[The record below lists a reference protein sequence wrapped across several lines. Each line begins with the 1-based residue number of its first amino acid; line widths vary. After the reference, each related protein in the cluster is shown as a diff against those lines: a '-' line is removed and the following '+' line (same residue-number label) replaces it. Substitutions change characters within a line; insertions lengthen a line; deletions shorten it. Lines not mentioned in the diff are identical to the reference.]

1 MMEIIPTTTN
11 IDFLGKRRIAY
22 IFSLLLTLFTL
33 WVWFDKGDSKYGI
46 DFTGGHEIVVKVDG
60 GANSE
65 DIRKALNAGG
75 VEDALVQAFE
85 LSSKEY
91 SVRIGDSLES
101 GAMSQKV
108 KAALEG
114 KFPGQVEIRKTDFVG
129 PTIGNELKRNAW
141 IAIII
146 GLLGILLYVTVRFE
160 FAFAFGAVIALF
172 HDVMIAMGVYLF
184 VGHTINMSTLAAAL
198 TIVGYS
204 VNDTVIVFDR
214 MREEIFKRK
223 NYDLVSLMNE
233 VINMYLSRTI
243 VTSALTWFT
252 ALALYVFG
260 GGAISDLSLF
270 LVVGIL
276 AGTYSTVFIASPLVL
291 FWHSFETKRASAAP
305 QKA

>member
-11 IDFLGKRRIAY
+11 IDFMGRRRLAY
-22 IFSLLLTLFTL
+22 CFSLVLTLFTL
-33 WVWFDKGDSKYGI
+33 WVWFDKGDAKYGI

-60 GANSE
+60 EVNS
-65 DIRKALNAGG
+65 DAIRQALQAGG

-91 SVRIGDSLES
+91 SIRIGDALES
-101 GAMSQKV
+101 GAVTQKV
-108 KAALEG
+108 KDSLEAKFQG
-114 KFPGQVEIRKTDFVG
+114 KVDVRKTDFVG

-141 IAIII
+141 LAIAI

-160 FAFAFGAVIALF
+160 FAFAFGAVVALF
-172 HDVMIAMGVYLF
+172 HDVMIAMGVYLYM
-184 VGHTINMSTLAAAL
+184 GHTINMSTLAAAL

-214 MREEIFKRK
+214 MREEIYKRK
-223 NYDLVSLMNE
+223 NYDLAPLMNE

-252 ALALYVFG
+252 ALALYAFG

-291 FWHSFETKRASAAP
+291 FWHSFETKRAAVA